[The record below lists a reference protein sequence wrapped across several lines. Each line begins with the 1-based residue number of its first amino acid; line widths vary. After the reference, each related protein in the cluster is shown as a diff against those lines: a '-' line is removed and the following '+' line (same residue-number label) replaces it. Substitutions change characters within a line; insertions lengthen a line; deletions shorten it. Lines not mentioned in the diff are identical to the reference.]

1 MTTITNL
8 GDVHLGRKFTNGVP
22 LNRRGDREW
31 LVWQAFEASLMDC
44 DTEFHIQPGDL
55 FDMFAVPEALV
66 LQVAA
71 AYRKAASRNEDT
83 TYVIMRGNHDASR
96 DTSKASSFDVLVEL
110 LADVDNIHILR
121 DVTIIETD
129 EASIG
134 YDKCIGFIPWHP
146 FKSAEELAQ
155 ELVEKAQDNGR
166 WPGVKLLRVYGHF
179 ETESYGG
186 DDFNLIPTKTL
197 SQITDEVYT
206 GHIHLPG
213 EFERDGVKVTVV
225 GSMQPYAH
233 GEDADGQWYQT
244 VDYQTVLEILN
255 TEPSIYQDMNVRVIV
270 KPGEVVPE
278 IPGVLAQT
286 TKPYQEKAVAVEDE
300 TLEVRYEDFNM
311 RTLFNGCLAAKN
323 ISPTIADKI
332 TAKYEELK
340 NV

>member
-1 MTTITNL
+1 MTTITDL

-31 LVWQAFEASLMDC
+31 LVWQDFEQSLMNC

-71 AYRKAASRNEDT
+71 AYRQAAHRNEDT
-83 TYVIMRGNHDASR
+83 TYIIMRGNHDASR

-110 LADVDNIHILR
+110 LAGVDNIEVLR
-121 DVTIIETD
+121 DVTILGPSRSFEG
-129 EASIG
+129 SPNH
-134 YDKCIGFIPWHP
+134 IGFIPWHP

-155 ELVEKAQDNGR
+155 ELVKQANGGR
-166 WPGVKLLRVYGHF
+166 LFRVYGHF
-179 ETESYGG
+179 ETESFGG

-233 GEDADGQWYQT
+233 GEDASSNWYQT
-244 VDYQTVLEILN
+244 VDYDEVIETLTVDSSVFE
-255 TEPSIYQDMNVRVIV
+255 DMNVRVIV

-286 TKPYQEKAVAVEDE
+286 TKPYQEKAVAVEEE
-300 TLEVRYEDFNM
+300 TLEVHYEDFNM